1 MKRPL
6 YQLSYSGKKEMQA
19 RGSAAKPSPLQGCT
33 TLCGCFRITPRSG
46 KRFVMNPTRT
56 RLVSSPRC
64 RDCVLDFWLLSWCS
78 DIIYSHAFRA
88 FAMKAAS
95 SDAASL
101 MPHRPAFVV
110 PRAGV
115 EPAASEGQRLL
126 RPPRLPI
133 SPPGLISNQSIQPP
147 HQDIQ
152 F

>member
-46 KRFVMNPTRT
+46 KRFVMNPARIC
-56 RLVSSPRC
+56 LSSSSQYRG
-64 RDCVLDFWLLSWCS
+64 CVLDFRPLSWCS
-78 DIIYSHAFRA
+78 RKYSASLSAFT
-88 FAMKAAS
+88 MKAAS